1 MAHIRKSDSIR
12 KCENCS
18 GNILP
23 GERYCPC
30 AGRKFTTPGTI
41 VPDPVLMQAHYFQLF
56 RSMRTGSWT
65 RHGHKTAHF
74 TNESLSFRLLAGDRG
89 QFFSVRALPTPQPF
103 DPAAIEFFIFRCEL
117 AQEYWRDERA
127 RLMGARME
135 LWAAGCNQQKVCD
148 CMGISR
154 ESVHWLDGKIRHFVK
169 FPYRARL
176 IRQEYWKLR
185 RRMKSGFAED
195 VIRRWKHGYKHTQ
208 TLEYQEDGPRT
219 SQKSTTFEGGPRVE
233 VRANPD
239 RESAAGARA
248 GA

>member
-74 TNESLSFRLLAGDRG
+74 TNESRSFRLLAGDRG

-117 AQEYWRDERA
+117 AQEYWRDERS
-127 RLMGARME
+127 RLMGVRME
-135 LWAAGCNQQKVCD
+135 LWAAGQNQERVCD
-148 CMGISR
+148 CLGISR
-154 ESVHWLDGKIRHFVK
+154 DSLHWLDEQIRQFVK

-176 IRQEYWKLR
+176 IREDYWKLR
-185 RRMKSGFAED
+185 RKMKAGVAED
-195 VIRRWKHGYKHTQ
+195 IIRRWKHNYKQTQ
-208 TLEYQEDGPRT
+208 TLELQQNGKDSPQHHV
-219 SQKSTTFEGGPRVE
+219 SCEGGLHVQI
-233 VRANPD
+233 RADQD
-239 RESAAGARA
+239 REGAAGARA